1 MSFYGPRLLNT
12 GVGSHIV
19 RHPDVAADHRVVADG
34 DASQDAGIAIN
45 SDIILESRQ

>member
-19 RHPDVAADHRVVADG
+19 SHPDVAADHRVVADG
-34 DASQDAGIAIN
+34 DASQDAGIAI
-45 SDIILESRQ
+45 IF